1 METKKKDD
9 RKLLGSQIEDRILE
23 YIKEKPLEVGDRLP
37 HDPRGG
43 KRSGDERSSAGA
55 ERSGNVC
62 QQSDACGG

>member
-37 HDPRGG
+37 N
-43 KRSGDERSSAGA
+43 EFELA
-55 ERSGNVC
+55 EMFEVGR
-62 QQSDACGG
+62 

>member
-37 HDPRGG
+37 NEF
-43 KRSGDERSSAGA
+43 ERA